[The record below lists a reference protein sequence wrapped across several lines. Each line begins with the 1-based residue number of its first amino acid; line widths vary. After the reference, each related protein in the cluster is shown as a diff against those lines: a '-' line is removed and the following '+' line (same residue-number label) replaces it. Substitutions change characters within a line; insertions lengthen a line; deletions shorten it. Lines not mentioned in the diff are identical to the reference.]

1 MKAPVRGLGSDFGCS
16 WRPSWGHVDNLG
28 GYLGGLKA
36 PVGSRRRF
44 WVLSE
49 TILGPCWRSW
59 GLSWN
64 FEGPSWY
71 LGGDFGCS
79 WRPSWSHVGDLGGY
93 LGHLRAYA
101 GRSWLG
107 KPTKWTSY
115 RYLRGFVA
123 KKFCDWQSSWG
134 HLGASLSLL
143 GPSWRPSWAMLEILG
158 AILGIFE
165 LMLDEVGLGNRPSG
179 LRIGI
184 CEVFAKKFC
193 GGAGKCWQVLG
204 GPAEWRVAL

>member
-1 MKAPVRGLGSDFGCS
+1 M
-16 WRPSWGHVDNLG
+16 
-28 GYLGGLKA
+28 
-36 PVGSRRRF
+36 
-44 WVLSE
+44 LSE

-107 KPTKWTSY
+107 KPTKRTSY
-115 RYLRGFVA
+115 RYLQGFVP
-123 KKFCDWQSSWG
+123 KNICDWQSSWG
-134 HLGASLSLL
+134 HLGAYLSLL

-193 GGAGKCWQVLG
+193 GGAGKCWQVLASAGRSG
-204 GPAEWRVAL
+204 GMARRSVTSSEVFRSLHFGLARHAPRSGAADSRGYRPFRRPP